1 MRKPPGEVNP
11 RQQTHRLSTAF
22 RPVTDGMDQL
32 TTTRPGAEAQAELP
46 KAEADAE
53 YIWRFGDVVF
63 DEGRWE
69 LRVGKA
75 VVEIEPKPLEMLG
88 LLLRHAG
95 EVVTKEELLAFLWP
109 GVIVVEKALTN
120 AVSKLRR
127 AIGDGDQRVIV
138 TVHRVGYR
146 FMAPATR
153 KAVQREEQPQLRL
166 RAGEAVPGRPQWK
179 LERLLASADGSDVWL
194 AQHEKT
200 RQTQVFKFAH
210 SGYRLAALKREATL
224 SRVLLELAGS
234 HPGII
239 RLSEWNFEEPPFFLE
254 CEYGGRNWLE
264 WAEDGGNLE
273 KMPREQRLGLLLQAV
288 HAVAAAHAVGVMHK
302 DLKPSNLLIEPEGTG
317 WRVRLTDF
325 GCGRMLDPQRL
336 EALGMT
342 RLGAT
347 LPALGETQSGTLLY
361 MPPEVLAG
369 HLPMPSADVYA
380 LGILMYQLLVGDLR
394 KPLATGWEHDIDD
407 PLLREDI
414 AAATHGNP
422 SRRMQT
428 ALELATRLESLPQR
442 RQQVIAEQAAA
453 RDAAQLRRQLEL
465 ARARKPWVLG
475 LAVSV
480 IVGVATGAVYL
491 HRAVQ
496 AERTADAERERAE
509 VINGFLVSDLL
520 SAADPVLTGK
530 RDVTV
535 LEAVRK
541 STADIDRKLAD
552 QPQVAAVVHMTAARA
567 YSHIGVYAEAA
578 DQYARA
584 ADLFRRL
591 GSPLAGEAVAADILR
606 VVSLIDDGQIK
617 PATDRLGQIEAALSG
632 APSSSPEIQKLLNF
646 VRGKLAI
653 QAGDYRAARKYDEAA
668 LAAAERSQDATEL
681 PQESLELLA
690 ALRKDYAFTLEQ
702 TGDAAK
708 AVAVMRDRLAADQTA
723 FGPAHTQVLIDK
735 LELAEA
741 MDTQSPPDPAGEALI
756 EEALPALDRAL
767 GPDNVHKVQALDELG
782 FWAMNRKDWPRAVE
796 VFTQAHDLTARLRG
810 AQHQRT
816 LGEAFNLGYVLERAG
831 RYAEARTRLGE
842 ALQQAQANIG
852 KDAPTTQAIAYML
865 AYADVALGH
874 VAEARAAAGGL
885 AAAALDSVEPG
896 NDWPARLALLQAEMD
911 YLDGPSEAQRRQL
924 AAAMSGIAGSHD
936 EDRDYLRQQGA
947 ALLAQGGKLNSARR

>member
-1 MRKPPGEVNP
+1 MEQSITP
-11 RQQTHRLSTAF
+11 
-22 RPVTDGMDQL
+22 
-32 TTTRPGAEAQAELP
+32 PGAEAQAKLP

-53 YIWRFGDVVF
+53 YIWRFGEVVF
-63 DEGRWE
+63 DENRWE

-200 RQTQVFKFAH
+200 RKPQVFKFAH

-224 SRVLLELAGS
+224 ARVLLELAGP

-239 RLSEWNFEEPPFFLE
+239 RISEWNFEEPPFFLE

-273 KMPREQRLGLLLQAV
+273 KMPRDQRLGLLLQAV
-288 HAVAAAHAVGVMHK
+288 RAVAVAHAVGVMHK
-302 DLKPSNLLIEPEGTG
+302 DLKPSNLLIEPDEAGG

-325 GCGRMLDPQRL
+325 GCGRMLDPQQI

-422 SRRMQT
+422 ARRMQT
-428 ALELATRLESLPQR
+428 ALDLVARLENLQQR
-442 RQQVIAEQAAA
+442 RQQVSAEQAAA
-453 RDAAQLRRQLEL
+453 QEAARLRRELEL
-465 ARARKPWVLG
+465 ARVRKPWVLG

-480 IVGVATGAVYL
+480 IIGVATGAVYL

-496 AERTADAERERAE
+496 AERNADAERQRAE

-567 YSHIGVYAEAA
+567 YGHIGVYKEAA

-617 PATDRLGQIEAALSG
+617 PATERLGQIEAALSG

-653 QAGDYRAARKYDEAA
+653 QAGDYRAARKYDEVA

-708 AVAVMRDRLAADQTA
+708 AVAVMRDRLAADQAA

-741 MDTQSPPDPAGEALI
+741 MDTQSPPDPAGETLI
-756 EEALPALDRAL
+756 EEALPALDQAL

-782 FWAMNRKDWPRAVE
+782 FWAMNRRDWARAVE
-796 VFTQAHDLTARLRG
+796 VFGQAHDLTARLRG

-842 ALQQAQANIG
+842 ALQQAQANLG
-852 KDAPTTQAIAYML
+852 RNAPTTQAIAYML

-874 VAEARAAAGGL
+874 AAEARAAASGL
-885 AAAALDSVEPG
+885 AAEALDSVEPG
-896 NDWPARLALLQAEMD
+896 NDWPARLALLKAEMD
-911 YLDGPSEAQRRQL
+911 YLDDPSEASRHQL
-924 AAAMSGIAGSHD
+924 ATAVAGIAGSHD
-936 EDRDYLRQQGA
+936 EDRDYLREQGT
-947 ALLAQGGKLNSARR
+947 ALLGPGGKLNSARR

>member
-1 MRKPPGEVNP
+1 ME
-11 RQQTHRLSTAF
+11 LSMT
-22 RPVTDGMDQL
+22 PLQ
-32 TTTRPGAEAQAELP
+32 PEAQPKLP
-46 KAEADAE
+46 NAEADAE
-53 YIWRFGDVVF
+53 YIWRFGEVVF

-127 AIGDGDQRVIV
+127 AIGDGEQGVIV

-146 FMAPATR
+146 FMAPVTR
-153 KAVQREEQPQLRL
+153 KAVQREEQPQQRL
-166 RAGEAVPGRPQWK
+166 RAGAAVPGRPQWK
-179 LERLLASADGSDVWL
+179 LERLLASTDGSDVWL
-194 AQHEKT
+194 AQNEKM
-200 RQTQVFKFAH
+200 RKQQVFKFAH

-224 SRVLLELAGS
+224 SRVLLELAGP
-234 HPGII
+234 HRGII
-239 RLSEWNFEEPPFFLE
+239 RISEWNFEEPPFFLE

-273 KMPREQRLGLLLQAV
+273 KMPREERLGLLLQAV
-288 HAVAAAHAVGVMHK
+288 RAVAVAHAVGVMHK
-302 DLKPSNLLIEPEGTG
+302 DLKPSNLLIEPDEGG
-317 WRVRLTDF
+317 WLVRLTDF
-325 GCGRMLDPQRL
+325 GCGRMMDPQQI

-394 KPLATGWEHDIDD
+394 KPLATGWDHDIDD

-428 ALELATRLESLPQR
+428 ALELAARLESLPQR
-442 RQQVIAEQAAA
+442 RQQVSAEQAAA
-453 RDAAQLRRQLEL
+453 QEAARLRRELEL
-465 ARARKPWVLG
+465 ARVRKPWVFG

-480 IVGVATGAVYL
+480 IIGVATGAVYL

-496 AERTADAERERAE
+496 AERTADAERQRAE

-578 DQYARA
+578 DQYGRA
-584 ADLFRRL
+584 AELFRQL

-617 PATDRLGQIEAALSG
+617 PATERLGQIEATLSG
-632 APSSSPEIQKLLNF
+632 APAGSPEIQKLLNF

-653 QAGDYRAARKYDEAA
+653 QAGDYRAARKFDETA
-668 LAAAERSQDATEL
+668 LAAAERFQDATEL

-708 AVAVMRDRLAADQTA
+708 AVAVMRDRLAADQAA

-741 MDTQSPPDPAGEALI
+741 MDTQSPPDPAGETLI
-756 EEALPALDRAL
+756 EQALPALDQAL

-782 FWAMNRKDWPRAVE
+782 FWAMNRRDWGRAVD
-796 VFTQAHDLTARLRG
+796 VFGQAHDLTARLRG
-810 AQHQRT
+810 PQHQRT

-842 ALQQAQANIG
+842 ALQQAQANLG
-852 KDAPTTQAIAYML
+852 RDAPTTQAIAYML
-865 AYADVALGH
+865 SHANVALGRA
-874 VAEARAAAGGL
+874 AEARAAAHGL
-885 AAAALDSVEPG
+885 TVDALDSVEPG
-896 NDWPARLALLQAEMD
+896 NDWSVRLALLQGEIA
-911 YLDGPSEAQRRQL
+911 YLEDPSEASRHQL
-924 AAAMSGIAGSHD
+924 GAALSAMAGSRD
-936 EDRDYLRQQGA
+936 DDREYLREQGA
-947 ALLAQGGKLNSARR
+947 ALLATGGKGAGSARR